1 MVIEAINTVQ
11 IHAVAGLAPS
21 LRAPL
26 GEIIDQLA
34 DAPGRLAYGVT
45 RSQGDDDVWI
55 VSGHW
60 KSRSAM
66 EAHFTHPA
74 LHGFL
79 GLLECSEVSRIDF
92 NIFHL
97 S

>member
-1 MVIEAINTVQ
+1 M
-11 IHAVAGLAPS
+11 AGLAPD

-26 GEIIDQLA
+26 GEILDQLV
-34 DAPGRLAYGVT
+34 DAPRRLAYEVT
-45 RSQGDDDVWI
+45 RSQGDDDVWV

-66 EAHFTHPA
+66 EPHFIHPA

-79 GLLECSEVSRIDF
+79 GLLECSAVSRIVF